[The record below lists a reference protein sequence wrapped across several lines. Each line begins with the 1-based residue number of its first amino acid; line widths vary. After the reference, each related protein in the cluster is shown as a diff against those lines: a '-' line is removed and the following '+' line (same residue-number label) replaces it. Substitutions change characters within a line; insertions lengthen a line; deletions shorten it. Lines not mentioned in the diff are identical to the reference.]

1 MTAGGLVTGND
12 AALSVPDWPLSWGRL
27 VPPLEGGIR
36 YEFAH
41 RVLAA
46 TVAALTALLAFR
58 MQAREPNPWL
68 RKLAWAA
75 FAAVLAQAA
84 LGGAMVKLVDP
95 KSLAIAHACLAQL
108 CFGLTVA
115 VAVGLGPA
123 AAEAGG
129 AGNSAIPAI
138 AVAAIFAQTILGAAV
153 RHHALGLA
161 PHIVGAALAA
171 ALVMWA
177 SLGVL
182 IRHMD
187 EASLRRPAMLLLM
200 LTAAQIFMG
209 LAAYTARSLAVDDPQ
224 PMPLTVW
231 TTLAHVVVG
240 ALAFGAAVA
249 LAMRVR
255 GRHKCTVDGT
265 L

>member
-1 MTAGGLVTGND
+1 MTGND

-27 VPPLEGGIR
+27 VPPIEGGIR

-46 TVAALTALLAFR
+46 AVAALTAILAFR

-68 RKLAWAA
+68 RKLAWMA

-84 LGGAMVKLVDP
+84 LGGAVVKLVDR

-115 VAVGLGPA
+115 VAVGLDPA
-123 AAEAGG
+123 AAAAGG
-129 AGNSAIPAI
+129 AGDSAIPSI
-138 AVAAIFAQTILGAAV
+138 AAAAAIFAQTILGAAV
-153 RHHALGLA
+153 RHHATGLA

-171 ALVMWA
+171 AMVMWA

-182 IRHMD
+182 IHHMD
-187 EASLRRPAMLLLM
+187 DASLRRPAMLLLM
-200 LTAAQIFMG
+200 LTAGQIFLG
-209 LAAYTARSLAVDDPQ
+209 FAAYAVRSLAADDPQ

-240 ALAFGAAVA
+240 ALTFGAAVA

-255 GRHKCTVDGT
+255 GRRECTVDGT